1 MKGGPEYR
9 FALQPGCSCLGKIVL
24 VKIGMGDVNVL
35 ELEKQSGSVVHLGS
49 GVRANIYIHMHSS
62 FFFFFPSG
70 KHNFPPLFGYLFV
83 GKARSVVKK

>member
-49 GVRANIYIHMHSS
+49 GVRANIYTHA
-62 FFFFFPSG
+62 FFFLFFFTQG
-70 KHNFPPLFGYLFV
+70 KINFHPFCEYLLHS
-83 GKARSVVKK
+83 KAS